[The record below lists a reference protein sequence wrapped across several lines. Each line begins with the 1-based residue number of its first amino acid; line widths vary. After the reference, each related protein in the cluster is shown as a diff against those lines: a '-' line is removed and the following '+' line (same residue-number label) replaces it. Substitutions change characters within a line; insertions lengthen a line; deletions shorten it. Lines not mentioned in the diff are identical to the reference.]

1 MLELSR
7 KYKIKK
13 FIFSSSNAVIG
24 NYGKKIDEN
33 SPTKPVNQYG
43 VSKLSAEFYINAYN
57 KLYNIKTV
65 ILRFS
70 NVYGPGSAN
79 KNNIIPLFIKKL
91 LKKDICFVH
100 GDGLQTRD
108 FVYIDDLCSAIIKC
122 IKNNKISGKTFQIGS
137 GKQTTILNLSKI
149 IAKRISKI
157 KIFQQLLNTLNQ
169 EKEM

>member
-1 MLELSR
+1 MSTD
-7 KYKIKK
+7 YG
-13 FIFSSSNAVIG
+13 SS
-24 NYGKKIDEN
+24 
-33 SPTKPVNQYG
+33 
-43 VSKLSAEFYINAYN
+43 
-57 KLYNIKTV
+57 
-65 ILRFS
+65 
-70 NVYGPGSAN
+70 N

-91 LKKDICFVH
+91 LKNDICFVH

-157 KIFQQLLNTLNQ
+157 NNFPAIIKHAKSRKGDVRVNYQILIELKKYCPGNRIPVYMLVSIKLLITLQMKKKYKIANIIEEGFFGGPQ
-169 EKEM
+169 KE